1 MALAKLKK
9 NLLEVIIGALITM
22 NLATICLYIDK
33 KADYSETINAN
44 AATIEKLET
53 QANELEKE
61 NTKLSSMVD
70 YNTNSSSTI
79 GAVREDLAEYIQE
92 AVSKRGKEMNN
103 PSLSIDK
110 LDAMRALKSAENR
123 VMDEYIR
130 LTALVLATM
139 NTESNFTYK
148 VNENSN
154 GTKDYGIM
162 QVNDVV
168 ISHIKEA
175 LGENIDPINNKT
187 DNVESGSWEIYDCY
201 IQAKEKHPEDVIW
214 WTYAYYN
221 RGKYFENTD
230 AWKNPKNSSYEA
242 VHKQAETR
250 SNIFKEAYTYYYNE
264 LKEAIDNE

>member
-9 NLLEVIIGALITM
+9 NLLEIVVGALIAT
-22 NLATICLYIDK
+22 NLASASLYLKEKELHMD
-33 KADYSETINAN
+33 TINTN
-44 AATIEKLET
+44 VATVKKLEK

-61 NTKLSSMVD
+61 NTKLASIVD
-70 YNTNSSSTI
+70 YNENSSSTI
-79 GAVREDLAEYIQE
+79 GAVKESLVEHIQK
-92 AVSKRGKEMNN
+92 AVEKRGDENNN

-123 VMDEYIR
+123 VIDEYIR
-130 LTALVLATM
+130 ITALILATM

-148 VNENSN
+148 TNTNSN

-168 ISHIKEA
+168 IPHLKEA
-175 LGENIDPINNKT
+175 LREDIDPINNKT

-201 IQAKEKHPEDVIW
+201 LQAKEKHPEDVIW

-230 AWKNPKNSSYEA
+230 AWKNKSNPNYKE
-242 VHKQAETR
+242 VHKQAEVR
-250 SNIFKEAYTYYYNE
+250 SKIFKETYEYYYND
-264 LKEAIDNE
+264 LKEALDKE